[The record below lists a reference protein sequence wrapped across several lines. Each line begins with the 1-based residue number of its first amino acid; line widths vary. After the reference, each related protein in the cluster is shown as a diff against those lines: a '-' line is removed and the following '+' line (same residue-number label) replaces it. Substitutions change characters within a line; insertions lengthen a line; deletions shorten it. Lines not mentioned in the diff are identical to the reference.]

1 MNSPKLCNQ
10 SQFYGF
16 AFHVTDLFSAKVSDI
31 ESKLEKVEYERN
43 TVDIEYVEIKD
54 IQTPLLIENK

>member
-1 MNSPKLCNQ
+1 MNEPKLCNQ

-16 AFHVTDLFSAKVSDI
+16 YFHVTDLFSPIVEGI
-31 ESKLEKVEYERN
+31 EREAN

-54 IQTPLLIENK
+54 IQTPKLLENGK

>member
-1 MNSPKLCNQ
+1 MNEPTFCNQ

-16 AFHVTDLFSAKVSDI
+16 YFCVSDLFP
-31 ESKLEKVEYERN
+31 VEQKEVE

-54 IQTPLLIENK
+54 IHSPLLIESK